1 MHAQTSLNLPA
12 SQGRGRMY
20 PRLMPGVGPA
30 GLCDAQL
37 ADTDDLREPGGA
49 QPGEQLDG

>member
-1 MHAQTSLNLPA
+1 
-12 SQGRGRMY
+12 MY